1 MATAEYE
8 TVLAAVTEGGA
19 VNRHVIAEQTGI
31 SPQAISNHLSYLK
44 GKGLVQKVN
53 GMWQATGAAPPPDPE
68 TPKVTLH
75 TQPAPAPAPRKPR
88 AKPTKAAKPA
98 PGALE
103 KLAKMPQRKKAPR
116 ARTKTTT
123 PRPPM
128 RRGQPKTRRVVST
141 PATPTQR
148 SCDFAIAES
157 GQVLFRVT
165 DGARAGEMGTIPRAD
180 AIALYRLMHACEFI
194 REAA

>member
-31 SPQAISNHLSYLK
+31 APQAISNHLSYLK
-44 GKGLVQKVN
+44 NKGLVQKVN
-53 GMWQATGAAPPPDPE
+53 GMWQATGDAPPPDPE
-68 TPKVTLH
+68 TPKVTVH
-75 TQPAPAPAPRKPR
+75 TQTESAPAPRKPR
-88 AKPTKAAKPA
+88 AKPAKAAKPA

-103 KLAKMPQRKKAPR
+103 KLAKTPRRKKAAGGRPPAMKQRKTKPR
-116 ARTKTTT
+116 AIR
-123 PRPPM
+123 RPLRPTS
-128 RRGQPKTRRVVST
+128 PVV
-141 PATPTQR
+141 AGDR

-157 GQVLFRVT
+157 GHVLFRVT